1 MIDWERKSAVQKLSD
16 RCPHQSVLYGHRVHI
31 IPPVLGDAGLLSSAC
46 ACAIAADTV
55 GAAGTHIS
63 RWFSAGFC
71 WLAGFSYLVAAR
83 SRTPGGN
90 CVSPFSVAPGGD
102 WG

>member
-31 IPPVLGDAGLLSSAC
+31 IAPVLGDAGLLSSTC
-46 ACAIAADTV
+46 ACAIAADTA

-63 RWFSAGFC
+63 RWFSAG
-71 WLAGFSYLVAAR
+71 WV
-83 SRTPGGN
+83 
-90 CVSPFSVAPGGD
+90 
-102 WG
+102 

>member
-31 IPPVLGDAGLLSSAC
+31 IAPVLGDAGLLSSAC
-46 ACAIAADTV
+46 ACAIAADTA

-63 RWFSAGFC
+63 RWFSAG
-71 WLAGFSYLVAAR
+71 WV
-83 SRTPGGN
+83 
-90 CVSPFSVAPGGD
+90 
-102 WG
+102 

>member
-31 IPPVLGDAGLLSSAC
+31 IAPVLGDTGLLSSAC

-55 GAAGTHIS
+55 GAAGTHIAIRS
-63 RWFSAGFC
+63 LVFSGWFLLG
-71 WLAGFSYLVAAR
+71 
-83 SRTPGGN
+83 PGTH
-90 CVSPFSVAPGGD
+90 
-102 WG
+102 